1 MADAYGQSK
10 VIETPYLR
18 IQKNCLEI
26 MDTCIQ
32 VSNISFFSTSE
43 IERPNLNYFACGL
56 GLCAIG
62 FMTFISGFTTSF
74 WFILIGLI
82 LLAVGVLIIKA
93 WRNETKTAKIS
104 RRLTIVTNS
113 GNSYSIVFKNQD
125 FLKEVV
131 SVMTEIMRDPEHER
145 SANINIHDCTF
156 MDDSA
161 ALGSITEWK

>member
-1 MADAYGQSK
+1 
-10 VIETPYLR
+10 
-18 IQKNCLEI
+18 

-43 IERPNLNYFACGL
+43 IERPNINLLSFGL

-62 FMTFISGFTTSF
+62 FVFFISGFATSF
-74 WFILIGLI
+74 WLI
-82 LLAVGVLIIKA
+82 LLGLALFAVGFITIKA

-113 GNSYSIVFKNQD
+113 GNSYSIVFRNQE

-131 SVMTEIMRDPEHER
+131 SVMTDIIRDPEHER

-156 MDDSA
+156 MDDSV